1 MLRNYVK
8 IALRNLW
15 RNKVFSLINVL
26 GLSIGLTAC
35 LLIAAYVQDETHYD
49 RFAKRAGDIYRVNL
63 GVSTATKSDYPMVDV
78 AVGPG
83 MAAAYPEIEAFARL
97 TQLGD
102 NFVRY
107 GTRQFKEQK
116 LVSVDSNFFGIFNLP
131 FLEGDPHTALNQPNS
146 LVITRAFADKYF
158 GAEPAIG
165 KTVDLDRYGACK
177 VTGVIDK
184 VPDNAHFHFDAFLS
198 WSTLHIRQY
207 TWSNI
212 GIYTYLLLRPHT
224 DPSALQARFPQLV
237 AKYAVPEI
245 ARDMGVPLAEAQKAV
260 NTFVFS
266 LTPLTDIHL
275 HSDTKYELEA
285 NGSSRYVLIFGALA
299 IFILLLACANFTNLS
314 TASAASRGKEV
325 GIRKVMGSLKQQ
337 LVTQFITESV
347 LLTAFSMAIAF
358 GLVLLLLPYFNDV
371 AGKEISFLFFLRY
384 PALIA
389 AVILTLVVGSAAG
402 IYPAFFLSS
411 FNIIQVLK
419 GGSTAGRRSLLRST
433 LVVFQFVVS
442 IALIVATLVVYRQL
456 HFMQDKRLGYDKDQ
470 ILYIQDAR
478 LLGANQEAFRQ
489 QLLQDKRVANAS
501 LSWCVPGTSAMDGTE
516 IYPKQDGPIGLSGSG
531 AGGTGAHSDNGTG
544 REIHANIYHIDYDY
558 VPTLGLQLA
567 AGRNFSRDFHT
578 DSSGVLINETAVSDL
593 GWGHTNPI
601 GKTIIR
607 SGRREFKVVGVV
619 RDFHYQSVKQKIAPL
634 MMILGNNNGG
644 VIVKINTADVGGFLS
659 DTKRDWAAFS
669 PAGPFSYFFL
679 DDRFALL
686 YTAEQHT
693 GRLFTAF
700 TIIALLIAGLGL
712 FGLAAYMVAQRTREI
727 GIRKVLGAS
736 VASVLLLVSREFLVL
751 IGLAFLIATP
761 LAWWGMHQWLQEFAY
776 RTPVSWWIFPLAGA
790 AALFIAVVTISWQT
804 TRAAT
809 TNPIDSL
816 RSE

>member
-49 RFAKRAGDIYRVNL
+49 RFASRAGDIYRVNL
-63 GVSTATKSDYPMVDV
+63 GVSTAVKSDYPMVDV

-83 MAAAYPEIEAFARL
+83 MATAYPEIETFTRL

-116 LVSVDSNFFGIFNLP
+116 LVCVDSNFFGVFNLP
-131 FLEGDPHTALNQPNS
+131 FLEGDPHTALMQPNS
-146 LVITRAFADKYF
+146 LVISRAFADKYF
-158 GAEPAIG
+158 GAEPAVG

-198 WSTLHIRQY
+198 WSTLHITQN
-207 TWSNI
+207 TWSNV

-224 DPSALQARFPQLV
+224 DAAVLQARFPQLV
-237 AKYAVPEI
+237 GKYVVPEI

-314 TASAASRGKEV
+314 TASAAGRGKEV

-371 AGKEISFLFFLRY
+371 AGKHISFFFFLHY

-389 AVILTLVVGSAAG
+389 AVILTLIVGLAAG

-411 FNIIQVLK
+411 FNTIQVLK
-419 GGSTAGRRSLLRST
+419 GGSVSGRRSLLRST

-442 IALIVATLVVYRQL
+442 IALVVATLVVYRQL

-470 ILYIQDAR
+470 VLYIQDAH

-489 QLLQDKRVANAS
+489 QLLQDKRVTNAS
-501 LSWCVPGTSAMDGTE
+501 LSWCVPGTGVMDGTE
-516 IYPKQDGPIGLSGSG
+516 IYPKQDVAGGHRGPG
-531 AGGTGAHSDNGTG
+531 AGDGETS

-558 VPTLGLQLA
+558 IPTLGLQMA
-567 AGRNFSRDFHT
+567 AGRNFSRDFRT
-578 DSSGVLINETAVSDL
+578 DSSGVLINEAAVNDL
-593 GWGHTNPI
+593 GWGHSDPI
-601 GKTIIR
+601 GKTIVR

-634 MMILGNNNGG
+634 MMILGYNNGG
-644 VIVKINTADVGGFLS
+644 VIVKINTADAGGFLS
-659 DTKRDWAAFS
+659 DAKRDWAAFS

-679 DDRFALL
+679 DDRFAML

-736 VASVLLLVSREFLVL
+736 IGSVLLLVSKEFLVL
-751 IGLAFLIATP
+751 VGLAFLIAVP
-761 LAWWGMHQWLQEFAY
+761 LAWWGMRQWLQEFAY
-776 RTPVSWWIFPLAGA
+776 RVPISWWIFPLAGA
-790 AALFIAVVTISWQT
+790 AALFIAVLTISWQT
-804 TRAAT
+804 ARAAT
-809 TNPIDSL
+809 ANPVDSL